1 MKFHIIH
8 KSSIII
14 ALLLI
19 FCAFTSKKPLIYIN
33 NDYTIT
39 KDTIPEN
46 MVSSKNDNKIAQD
59 SIPEIIVSS
68 KKEGGYTVYLNYCNE
83 IVIDTILQTGYLD
96 FDTLRVSS
104 IPENKLHFGKP
115 IIKSLQIS
123 KELAN
128 IIVMDT
134 IWNLLEAPEY
144 RSTWEYYILAKHP
157 MPVKEIVEIDYSN
170 KIIVTRLREYMMKR
184 NKPLPKSDWE
194 KYIKN
199 KSIRNSP
206 TEQYF

>member
-1 MKFHIIH
+1 MKFRLKH
-8 KSSIII
+8 KLLIII
-14 ALLLI
+14 ILFI
-19 FCAFTSKKPLIYIN
+19 SFCAFTSKKPLPDVN
-33 NDYTIT
+33 KDNMIT
-39 KDTIPEN
+39 QDT
-46 MVSSKNDNKIAQD
+46 
-59 SIPEIIVSS
+59 IPEIIVSS
-68 KKEGGYTVYLNYCNE
+68 KKEGGYTVYLKYCNE

-104 IPENKLHFGKP
+104 IPENNLHLGKP

-134 IWNLLEAPEY
+134 IWNLTEAPEY

-170 KIIVTRLREYMMKR
+170 KIIVTRLRKYMMKR
-184 NKPLPKSDWE
+184 SKPLPKSDWE
-194 KYIKN
+194 KYIQN
-199 KSIRNSP
+199 KSSRNSR

>member
-1 MKFHIIH
+1 MLFI
-8 KSSIII
+8 S
-14 ALLLI
+14 
-19 FCAFTSKKPLIYIN
+19 FCAFTNKKPLIYAN
-33 NDYTIT
+33 NNSLIT
-39 KDTIPEN
+39 QDT
-46 MVSSKNDNKIAQD
+46 
-59 SIPEIIVSS
+59 IPEIIVSS

-134 IWNLLEAPEY
+134 IWNLIEAPEY

-157 MPVKEIVEIDYSN
+157 MPVKETVEIDYSN
-170 KIIVTRLREYMMKR
+170 KIVVTRLKEYMMKR
-184 NKPLPKSDWE
+184 SKPLPKSDWE
-194 KYIKN
+194 KYINN
-199 KSIRNSP
+199 KSGRNST

>member
-1 MKFHIIH
+1 MLFI
-8 KSSIII
+8 SV
-14 ALLLI
+14 
-19 FCAFTSKKPLIYIN
+19 CAFTNKNPLIN
-33 NDYTIT
+33 VT
-39 KDTIPEN
+39 KDKLIT
-46 MVSSKNDNKIAQD
+46 QD
-59 SIPEIIVSS
+59 TIPEIIVST
-68 KKEGGYTVYLNYCNE
+68 KKEGGYTVYLKYCNE

-104 IPENKLHFGKP
+104 IPENKLHMGKP

-134 IWNLLEAPEY
+134 IWNLIEAPEY
-144 RSTWEYYILAKHP
+144 RSTWEYYVLAKHP
-157 MPVKEIVEIDYSN
+157 MPAKEIVKVDYSN
-170 KIIVTRLREYMMKR
+170 KIIVTRLREYLMKR
-184 NKPLPKSDWE
+184 SKPLPKNEWE

-199 KSIRNSP
+199 KSGRNSP

>member
-1 MKFHIIH
+1 MKFQLKH
-8 KSSIII
+8 KSLIII
-14 ALLLI
+14 MLFI
-19 FCAFTSKKPLIYIN
+19 SVCAFTNKKPLTDGTRDI
-33 NDYTIT
+33 TIT
-39 KDTIPEN
+39 QDT
-46 MVSSKNDNKIAQD
+46 
-59 SIPEIIVSS
+59 IPEIIVSS
-68 KKEGGYTVYLNYCNE
+68 KKEGGYTVYLKYCNE

-104 IPENKLHFGKP
+104 IPENKLHLGKP

-134 IWNLLEAPEY
+134 IWNLIEAPEY

-157 MPVKEIVEIDYSN
+157 MPAKEIVKVDYSN
-170 KIIVTRLREYMMKR
+170 KIIVTRLKEYLMKR
-184 NKPLPKSDWE
+184 SKPLPKNEWE

-199 KSIRNSP
+199 KSGRNSP

>member
-1 MKFHIIH
+1 MKFQLKHR
-8 KSSIII
+8 SLIII
-14 ALLLI
+14 MLFI
-19 FCAFTSKKPLIYIN
+19 SFCAFTNKKPLIYAN
-33 NDYTIT
+33 NYSLIT
-39 KDTIPEN
+39 QDT
-46 MVSSKNDNKIAQD
+46 
-59 SIPEIIVSS
+59 IPEIIVSS

-83 IVIDTILQTGYLD
+83 IVIDTILQTGFLD

-104 IPENKLHFGKP
+104 VPENKLHFGKP

-123 KELAN
+123 KQLAN

-134 IWNLLEAPEY
+134 IWNLIEAPEY

-170 KIIVTRLREYMMKR
+170 KIIVTRLKEYMMKR
-184 NKPLPKSDWE
+184 SKPLPKSDWE
-194 KYIKN
+194 KYINN
-199 KSIRNSP
+199 KSNRNSP

>member
-1 MKFHIIH
+1 MPKSLITII
-8 KSSIII
+8 
-14 ALLLI
+14 LLI
-19 FCAFTSKKPLIYIN
+19 SFYAFTNKNPEIYLN
-33 NDYTIT
+33 NDNSISN
-39 KDTIPEN
+39 DT
-46 MVSSKNDNKIAQD
+46 
-59 SIPEIIVSS
+59 IPEIIVSS
-68 KKEGGYTVYLNYCNE
+68 KKEGGYTVYLKYCNE

-104 IPENKLHFGKP
+104 IPENKLHMGRP

-134 IWNLLEAPEY
+134 IWNLIEAPEY

-157 MPVKEIVEIDYSN
+157 MPAKEIVEVDYSN
-170 KIIVTRLREYMMKR
+170 KIIVTRLKEYLMKR
-184 NKPLPKSDWE
+184 SKPLPKSEWE
-194 KYIKN
+194 KYINN
-199 KSIRNSP
+199 KSGRNAP